1 METTELLLLLDK
13 EAAETTEL
21 LLLLDEE
28 AAETTEL
35 LLLLDEEA
43 AEITEL
49 LLLLDEEAAETTDLE
64 LLLFFDDAD
73 LRYRLFEIDVRLVS
87 FSTTELLLFVLAS
100 SPVLAIGSVEDKD
113 FFLDIGRV

>member
-1 METTELLLLLDK
+1 M
-13 EAAETTEL
+13 ETTEL

-35 LLLLDEEA
+35 LLLVDEEA
-43 AEITEL
+43 AETKEL
-49 LLLLDEEAAETTDLE
+49 MLLLDEEAAETTEL

-100 SPVLAIGSVEDKD
+100 SPVLAIGLVEDKD
-113 FFLDIGRV
+113 FFFDIGRV